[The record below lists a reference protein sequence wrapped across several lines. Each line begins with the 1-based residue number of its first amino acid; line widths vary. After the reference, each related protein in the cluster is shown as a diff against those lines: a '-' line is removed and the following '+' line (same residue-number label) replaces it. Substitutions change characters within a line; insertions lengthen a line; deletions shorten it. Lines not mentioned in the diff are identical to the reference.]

1 MKKPIF
7 GFVLT
12 LLCAG
17 CMTAQISSP
26 DSLKGVKIKE
36 ADDRPGRALVV
47 ASEGYYLFQIVPLVS
62 GSLQW
67 NEKLNEPKAD
77 LSFFRHEL
85 SAQNFIN
92 LMTKIADREN
102 CDLIDISV
110 ENKWTAPFG
119 LWGITDWCTTVIGLH
134 RMNYSAT
141 LVPREAK

>member
-1 MKKPIF
+1 MKKTIF
-7 GFVLT
+7 GFVLA
-12 LLCAG
+12 LFFVG
-17 CMTAQISSP
+17 CMTARISSP

-47 ASEGYYLFQIVPLVS
+47 ASEGYYLFQIIPLVS

-67 NEKLNEPKAD
+67 NDKRNEPKSD
-77 LSFFRHEL
+77 FSFFRHEL
-85 SAQNFIN
+85 SAQNFID

-102 CDLIDISV
+102 CDLIDITV

-119 LWGITDWCTTVIGLH
+119 FFGVTDWFTTVIGLH

-141 LVPREAK
+141 LVPREAQ